1 MPTLAVWLLSMITP
15 VVGRV
20 LFALGFSVISFVG
33 FDAMFLQIAQQ
44 AATAWG
50 GLPAGVLGLA
60 GLAGLPEAMGI
71 LFGALATR
79 VALISATTLAKRIG
93 AAPAA

>member
-1 MPTLAVWLLSMITP
+1 MPTLAVWLMTMITP

-33 FDAMFLQIAQQ
+33 FDAMFTQVAQQ
-44 AATAWG
+44 AASSYG
-50 GLPAGVLGLA
+50 SLPGDVLGLA
-60 GLAGLPEAMGI
+60 GLAGFPEALGI

-93 AAPAA
+93 AAP